1 MKRKVTAA
9 IPAVKTTRSTRDAR
23 LDAVRGA
30 AIIGVVLG
38 HVLRG
43 MMSAGMI
50 EPYEGIGLVNERV
63 IYLIRLPLFVLI
75 SGLLMSTS
83 VERRGTKDYLIARL
97 TDLGWVYLL
106 WTLLQGSVEVAT
118 SPLKNTPTTW
128 SQVLNLWEPMAQLW
142 YLPFLMAVSIGVV
155 LVKPWRGGW
164 RLALGTLLALAVSIA
179 LWGRDGTTV
188 LTRGMSLTVFV
199 VAGAAITRERVF
211 RWWDASSSWLL
222 LVFGAGGL
230 AGAAWIGLQTAAIMP
245 TSDRLIPWSLP
256 AVLLGVAGSVLG
268 VVGAAC
274 AVVLLGRWFA
284 PAERLLSF
292 LGRHAMAIYLGHIT
306 LMAGARIVL
315 LSLGVTSV
323 PVHVVIGTL
332 VGTLGSLL
340 IVWAARYIPW
350 LLQSPRR
357 VSRKA

>member
-222 LVFGAGGL
+222 LVLGAGGL
-230 AGAAWIGLQTAAIMP
+230 A
-245 TSDRLIPWSLP
+245 
-256 AVLLGVAGSVLG
+256 AVRS
-268 VVGAAC
+268 
-274 AVVLLGRWFA
+274 
-284 PAERLLSF
+284 
-292 LGRHAMAIYLGHIT
+292 
-306 LMAGARIVL
+306 
-315 LSLGVTSV
+315 
-323 PVHVVIGTL
+323 
-332 VGTLGSLL
+332 
-340 IVWAARYIPW
+340 
-350 LLQSPRR
+350 
-357 VSRKA
+357 